1 MYSITLAYKYIIIFF
16 SSHVVNYFLLSFF
29 NTVDNERGQISHS
42 EMFTKSVMPEKVELI
57 N

>member
-1 MYSITLAYKYIIIFF
+1 MYSITLAYKYIITFF

-29 NTVDNERGQISHS
+29 NTVNNERGQISHS